1 MKIYRSLHL
10 STLLALLPGF
20 SSLQAIAAN
29 LDATAA
35 KPLVNDRMW
44 QQPQAHGSGQLF
56 WAWKS
61 DGTACLRTDGKTSK
75 CADTG
80 KWKLEGDRLCYEL
93 TWWGKSSGR
102 NSACFRINDH
112 GKGQYEAIQDNGIT
126 LFEFSVLE

>member
-1 MKIYRSLHL
+1 MNIFLSPHC
-10 STLLALLPGF
+10 STLLALLASV
-20 SSLQAIAAN
+20 SSVQAFAAN
-29 LDATAA
+29 LDATAT
-35 KPLVNDRMW
+35 KVLTNNRMW

-61 DGTACLRTDGKTSK
+61 DGTVCLRTDGKTSK

-102 NSACFRINDH
+102 NSACFRVHDR
-112 GKGQYEAIQDNGIT
+112 GKGKYEAIQDNGLE
-126 LFEFSVLE
+126 LFHFSVLQ